1 MISSGVQDV
10 VYQAKRL
17 LHSSPFHELHA
28 IDVEQLGDKVWLRGE
43 VQTYFLK
50 QIAQETVRSA
60 TRGFEVE
67 NEVQVDLRRRIH

>member
-10 VYQAKRL
+10 VCQAKRL
-17 LHSSPFHELHA
+17 LHNSPFQELHA
-28 IDVEQLGDKVWLRGE
+28 IDVEQRGEKVCLRGE

-60 TRGFEVE
+60 TRGFEVN
-67 NEVQVDLRRRIH
+67 NEVQVDLRRRLH